1 MPEEDGGQ
9 QNHRNYCI
17 PYDLD
22 LAIANAVIVYYQA
35 SGPQYIFIFRHQ
47 AGVCGAAEPSSDG
60 EVAIDAQV
68 GSAAE
73 EGSLRGE
80 ESSRRGEEGELEERV
95 RQPAIE
101 NDAIHQQLNK

>member
-17 PYDLD
+17 SYDVD
-22 LAIANAVIVYYQA
+22 LAITNAVIVYYQA
-35 SGPQYIFIFRHQ
+35 SGSQYIFIFRHQ
-47 AGVCGAAEPSSDG
+47 AGVCGAAEPSGDG

-73 EGSLRGE
+73 EGGMRREERG
-80 ESSRRGEEGELEERV
+80 RRGEEGELGERV

-101 NDAIHQQLNK
+101 NNAIHQ